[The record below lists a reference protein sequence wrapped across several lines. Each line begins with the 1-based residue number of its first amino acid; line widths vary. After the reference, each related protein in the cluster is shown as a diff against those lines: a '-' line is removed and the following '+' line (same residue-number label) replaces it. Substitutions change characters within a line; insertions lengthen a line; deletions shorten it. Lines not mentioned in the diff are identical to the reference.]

1 MPRRPRIEFWFDY
14 SSLYTYPALMRIE
27 ALADAHGV
35 DVDWRPF
42 LLRPVF
48 SRIGWAGP
56 PLFVHEAKGNY
67 TWRDL
72 ERRCRLHGLRF
83 QRPPVFPLPSLR
95 PLRVA
100 TLGIGQPWLGE
111 FSRQVM
117 HAGFAEGRAIDSD
130 EVLRPILSGLGLDV
144 DALLAGAVSDANK
157 AALRAHTDAA
167 IARGVF
173 GAPTMFAG
181 REMFWGDDRVE
192 EALAWARGG
201 NDADPP

>member
-1 MPRRPRIEFWFDY
+1 FFQAEDGIRDFHV
-14 SSLYTYPALMRIE
+14 TGVQTCALPI
-27 ALADAHGV
+27 
-35 DVDWRPF
+35 
-42 LLRPVF
+42 
-48 SRIGWAGP
+48 S
-56 PLFVHEAKGNY
+56 PLFVHEAKGHY

-130 EVLRPILSGLGLDV
+130 EVLRPILSGLGLDA

-157 AALRAHTDAA
+157 AALRAHTGAA